1 MKGIVIEGGERLVG
15 EVRVSGAKNAA
26 LPALAAAL
34 LVEGPCTFTNC
45 PRLRDVDTFQA
56 LLENLGARFQWQ
68 GQGEIEVDTAG
79 ITGVTAPYDL
89 VKTMR
94 ASVLILG
101 PLLARMGE
109 AMVSLPGGC
118 AIGARPVDLHLKG
131 LQKLGAE
138 IELEHGYIKARAKRL
153 TGAPLYLDIP
163 TVTGTENLMMAAVT
177 AEGTTVIENAACEP
191 EVEDLAAILTTMG
204 AKIVGAG
211 TSVVTI
217 EGVKRLRP
225 ARYAVMPDRIEAG
238 TLMVAA
244 GMTRGNI
251 MLKECRL
258 EHLEAVVAKLRD
270 VGIEI
275 TPLKN
280 GEVRVVGDGRV
291 RSADIKTLPYPGFP
305 TDMQAQFMALMT
317 VANGLSA
324 ITENIFENRFMH
336 VSELKRMAADIRVQG
351 ATAIVTGVPR
361 LSGAQVMATDLRAS
375 ASLVLAGLAA
385 EGTTVISRA
394 YHLERGYDDL
404 VGKLAALGADV
415 KEVDL
420 DEDAGEQRQGV

>member
-1 MKGIVIEGGERLVG
+1 LKGIVIEGGERLVG
-15 EVRVSGAKNAA
+15 EVQVSGSKNAA

-34 LVEGPCTFTNC
+34 LVEGACTFTNC

-56 LLENLGARFQWQ
+56 LLENLGARLQWK
-68 GQGEIEVDTAG
+68 GTGELEVDTSG
-79 ITGVTAPYDL
+79 IKGVIAPYDL

-94 ASVLILG
+94 ASILILG

-109 AMVSLPGGC
+109 AEVSLPGGC

-131 LQKLGAE
+131 LEQLGAQ

-153 TGAPLYLDIP
+153 TGTQICLDIP
-163 TVTGTENLMMAAVT
+163 TVTGTENLMMAAAL

-191 EVEDLAAILTTMG
+191 EVKDLSQILLAMG
-204 AKIVGAG
+204 AEIEGAG
-211 TSVVTI
+211 TSMLTI
-217 EGVKRLRP
+217 RGVAHLRP
-225 ARYAVMPDRIEAG
+225 ITYAIMPDRIEAG

-244 GMTRGNI
+244 GLTRGNVLI
-251 MLKECRL
+251 KGCRL
-258 EHLEAVVAKLRD
+258 EHMEAVVGKLRE

-275 TPLKN
+275 SPVQE
-280 GEVRVVGDGRV
+280 GEVRVVGDSRV

-317 VANGLSA
+317 VANGISA
-324 ITENIFENRFMH
+324 ISETIFENRFMH

-351 ATAIVTGVPR
+351 STAIVSGVPR
-361 LSGAQVMATDLRAS
+361 LSGAPVMATDLRAS

-385 EGTTVISRA
+385 EGQTIIARA

-404 VGKLAALGADV
+404 VGKLGALGAIV
-415 KEVDL
+415 REVDL
-420 DEDAGEQRQGV
+420 DEDSAEQCKGV